1 MNAKAARRCVIY
13 ARISISS
20 EESVSIER
28 QVEAAEQYAAARGWT
43 VVGTFCDD
51 GVSATHNKPEE
62 RAGWKALLAS
72 PATYDAVVVWKVD
85 RLARRVL
92 DFLHADEAL
101 QARKAGIVCVE
112 DPIDMSTAQGR
123 AFATMLAVFGEMEAA
138 AISARVTAARN
149 HLLKN
154 GRAVGGALPFG
165 WRNVPNPNG
174 DGYVLAHDPDRI
186 EWVREMADRTLEGHT
201 LYSTAQWLDENE
213 APLSTSRASSWS
225 YRTVERLLRNP
236 ILAGMVRYNPGASNK
251 NPVKGESQVLRGED
265 GLPVVDESIAIM
277 SVSEWRRMVAG
288 LDERP
293 ASRPA
298 AMNRTTSGA
307 LSGLIWCGDKRHDEP
322 PRMWR
327 TTVGGRPGYVCPECH
342 QAISNFE
349 EILVAKFLEEKGSQV
364 RWTVIEEIAEGGA
377 ALLPE
382 IERRLDELDA
392 LIREAGSAA
401 DRKRLQGEQS
411 NLLDLR
417 DEKRLEAPLV
427 SYRYEPA
434 GTFGQDWSAAETD
447 LEKRQV
453 IGDAIERVLV
463 VRVGPGRRTEAGVL
477 RRLNIAWKPD
487 GTDRAASA

>member
-1 MNAKAARRCVIY
+1 MNPRAAKRCVIY

-28 QVEAAEQYAAARGWT
+28 QVEAAEQYAAARGWK
-43 VVGTFCDD
+43 VQGTFVDD

-62 RAGWKALLAS
+62 RAGWKGLLAS
-72 PATYDAVVVWKVD
+72 PLSYDVVVIWKVD

-154 GRAVGGALPFG
+154 GRAVGGALPYG
-165 WRNVPNPNG
+165 WRNIPNPDG

-186 EWVREMADRTLEGHT
+186 EWVREMAVRTLQGHT
-201 LYSTAQWLDENE
+201 LYSTATWLDENK
-213 APLSTSRASSWS
+213 APLSTKRATSWS

-236 ILAGMVRYNPGASNK
+236 ILAGMTRYNPGTNNS
-251 NPVKGESQVLRGED
+251 NPVKKGEDQVLRGED
-265 GLPVVDESIAIM
+265 GLPVVDESIAIL
-277 SVSEWRRMVAG
+277 SVADWRRLVEI
-288 LDERP
+288 LKERP
-293 ASRPA
+293 RSRPA
-298 AMNRTTSGA
+298 AMNKETSGA
-307 LSGLIWCGDKRHDEP
+307 LSGLIYCGDKRHEEP
-322 PRMWR
+322 LRMWR
-327 TTVGGRPGYVCPECH
+327 TTVGGRPGYACPDCH

-349 EILVAKFLEEKGSQV
+349 EILVAEFLRMKGPQV
-364 RWTVIEEIAEGGA
+364 RWTVIEEVAEGGA

-392 LIREAGSAA
+392 MIREASAA
-401 DRKRLQGEQS
+401 DRKKLQAEQVT
-411 NLLDLR
+411 LLDLR

-427 SYRYEPA
+427 SYRFEPA
-434 GTFGQDWSAAETD
+434 GTFAADWSAAETD

-453 IGDAIERVLV
+453 IGDGIERVV
-463 VRVGPGRRTEAGVL
+463 VGRVGPGRRTEAGVL
-477 RRLNIAWKPD
+477 KRLNVEWKPD
-487 GTDRAASA
+487 GTDRSQSA